1 MFEQLPTLS
10 SDFTQTT
17 RLLRLHTP
25 LGPNRLLAECVRGE
39 EAISEGYAFTI
50 SALSLDAGI
59 PLRALIGQPALL
71 ELLTVR
77 DGMPRAFHG
86 VLTAAERTGANG
98 GMARYTL
105 TLQPWSAF
113 LAHTRDSRVFQDK
126 SVPDILDAVFKTWQ
140 GRGRLAPSWRFELAD
155 PGSYPKRSLTTQYQ
169 ESDLAFAERLMSDE
183 GLFYYFEH
191 EGAPSSPDLG
201 SHRMVIADHN
211 GAFQPNR
218 QPAVHYT
225 RPGAVMKED
234 SMDRWRCEAKLQTNA
249 IELTSW
255 DYRTLGHRAVSASGM
270 QATDAELASR
280 DTPGAYA
287 YPNRSHG
294 QRLADRQLQAFEAR
308 REVFTGAGTVR
319 TLAPGT
325 TFTLSGHA
333 VHDMEDETR
342 RTFLVTRACHLMHNN
357 LSAEMNARIA
367 EHLGDPTMPDHA
379 APVAGPGERPLYRNR
394 IDAIRNSVPYR
405 ADCTLHP
412 RPTIRGQQTAI
423 VVGPAGAVVH
433 TDRDHRVKVQFHWQR
448 GADSHSRQDHPY
460 PDGHAGAPG
469 DDSAGTW
476 IRVAT
481 PLAPSAGA
489 NWGSHAL
496 PRIGQEVLVDFM
508 EGDIDR
514 PVIIGALY
522 NGAGA
527 QDAQHN
533 TRNHGAGP
541 ATGNAPAW
549 FPGEAGPHAHPAVL
563 SGLKSQAM
571 QTSQLGTGAY
581 SQLVFDDSPG
591 QARVALQRHAGIHQ
605 GTAELNLGHL
615 RHQADNQRMQAV
627 GLGAELKTAH
637 GLAVR
642 AGQGMLLS
650 TDRLAS
656 GAHMASREAKAQID
670 AGKALQESLAATA
683 QKHNAV
689 LARESNAIARMKDSA
704 EVVDAMSGGAIAYS
718 APQLQLSS
726 PQGIVAATPADAVL
740 TAGDTTSISAGQ
752 DIALA
757 AQGNSYRAAVAGIGL
772 FTYGKASAKDKPN
785 QETGIRLHAAS
796 GKVSCQS
803 QGGEARLTA
812 DKCITVASV
821 ANSVRVAGKQHVLL
835 TAQGACLKLEGGN
848 IMLHAPGKVE
858 FKASMKEL
866 AGPKDGS
873 VSVPALPKAK
883 DIYNEAF
890 VIRNEETKE
899 PMAYVRYR
907 LESAS
912 GVKIEG
918 VTDAMGRTQRIF
930 TPKREELKL
939 YVLEDE

>member
-1 MFEQLPTLS
+1 MPASFPFSFSE
-10 SDFTQTT
+10 FTQAS

-25 LGPNRLLAECVRGE
+25 LGADRLLAECVHGQ
-39 EAISEGYAFTI
+39 EAISENFAFTI

-59 PLRALIGQPALL
+59 SLRTLVGQPALL
-71 ELLTVR
+71 ELLTVKA
-77 DGMPRAFHG
+77 GLPRAFHG
-86 VLTAAERTGANG
+86 ILTAAELNGANG

-105 TLQPWSAF
+105 TLRPWSAF
-113 LAHTRDSRVFQDK
+113 LAHTRDSRVFQDL
-126 SVPDILDAVFKTWQ
+126 SVPDILDAVFKAWQ
-140 GRGRLAPSWRFELAD
+140 GRGRLMPSWRFDLAD
-155 PGSYPKRSLTTQYQ
+155 PDSYEKRSLATQYQ
-169 ESDLAFAERLMSDE
+169 ESDLAFAECLMCEE

-191 EGAPSSPDLG
+191 ESDPGSPGLG

-211 GAFQPNR
+211 GAFRPNVQSSVR
-218 QPAVHYT
+218 YT

-234 SMDRWRCEAKLQTNA
+234 SMDRWRCERKLLTNA
-249 IELTSW
+249 VELSSW
-255 DYRTLGHRAVSASGM
+255 DYRSRDRRPVSSSSM
-270 QATDAELASR
+270 DATGPELALR
-280 DTPGAYA
+280 DAPGPYA
-287 YPNRSHG
+287 YPSRRQG
-294 QRLADRQLQAFEAR
+294 QRLADRQLQAIEAR
-308 REVFTGAGTVR
+308 REVFIGAGTVR
-319 TLAPGT
+319 TLMPGT
-325 TFTLSGHA
+325 TFTLEDHA
-333 VHDMEDETR
+333 VHDLEEGDAR
-342 RTFLVTRACHLMHNN
+342 SFVVIRARHLMHNN
-357 LSAEMNARIA
+357 LSAEMKAHIGT
-367 EHLGDPTMPDHA
+367 HLGE
-379 APVAGPGERPLYRNR
+379 PVLADSAQTLAKPGERPLYRNR
-394 IDAIRNSVPYR
+394 IDAIRNSTPYR

-412 RPTIRGQQTAI
+412 RPTVHGQQTAV
-423 VVGPAGAVVH
+423 VVGPAGAMVH
-433 TDRDHRVKVQFHWQR
+433 TDRDHRIKVQFHWQR
-448 GADSHSRQDHPY
+448 GTDSHSRLLHPS
-460 PDGHAGAPG
+460 PEGHAGAPG
-469 DDSAGTW
+469 DHSAGTW

-533 TRNHGAGP
+533 TRHHGAGP
-541 ATGNAPAW
+541 VTGNAPAW
-549 FPGEAGPHAHPAVL
+549 FPGEAGAHAHPAVL

-571 QTSQLGTGAY
+571 QASQLGTGAY
-581 SQLVFDDSPG
+581 SQLVFDDSPE
-591 QARVALQRHAGIHQ
+591 QARVALQRHAGVHQ

-615 RHQADNQRMQAV
+615 RHQADNARMQAV
-627 GLGAELKTAH
+627 GFGAELKTAH

-650 TDRLAS
+650 TDRSAA
-656 GAHMASREAKAQID
+656 GAHMASREARAQID
-670 AGKALQESLAATA
+670 ASRELQENLAATA

-689 LARESNAIARMKDSA
+689 LPEASPAMAAIQNSA
-704 EVVDAMSGGAIAYS
+704 EVVGTVSDGAAAYS
-718 APQLQLSS
+718 SPQLQLSS
-726 PQGIVAATPADAVL
+726 PLGIVAVTPADAVL
-740 TAGDTTSISAGQ
+740 AAGATTSICAGQ
-752 DIALA
+752 DIDFA
-757 AQGNSYRAAVAGIGL
+757 AQGNSYRAAVAGISL
-772 FTYGKASAKDKPN
+772 FTYGKAGAKDKPN

-796 GKVSCQS
+796 GKVSSQS
-803 QGGEARLTA
+803 QAGETRLTA
-812 DKCITVASV
+812 DKGITVAS
-821 ANSVRVAGKQHVLL
+821 AAASVRAVGKQHVLL

-848 IMLHAPGKVE
+848 ILLHAPGKVD

-873 VSVPALPKAK
+873 VSVPALPQAR

-890 VIRNEETKE
+890 VIRNKETKE
-899 PMAYVRYR
+899 PMAHVRYR

-912 GVKIEG
+912 GISIEG